1 MASTEPPRLKP
12 TDYDDYLARFTSL
25 VGDIEDGQYGQYK
38 GRLVLKMTREQFD
51 IKYLEYLDLGA
62 RYGVMLSQ
70 SDTIEDTL
78 TVDLKAAEVEML
90 ITSSLFLP
98 FPKHLK

>member
-1 MASTEPPRLKP
+1 MASTEPPKLKS
-12 TDYDDYLARFTSL
+12 TDYNDYLARFTQL
-25 VGDIEDGQYGQYK
+25 VGEIEDGQYGQYK

-51 IKYLEYLDLGA
+51 AKYLEYLDLGE

-78 TVDLKAAEVEML
+78 TVDLKVAEVEML